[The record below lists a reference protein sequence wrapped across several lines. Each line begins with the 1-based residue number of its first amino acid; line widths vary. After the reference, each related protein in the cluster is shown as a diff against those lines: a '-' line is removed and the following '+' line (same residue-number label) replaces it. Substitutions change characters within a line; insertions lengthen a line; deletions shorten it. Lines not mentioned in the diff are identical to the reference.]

1 MERAPLHLIV
11 ATDLCWQLTI
21 CGTRLQLCRFLM
33 IGARALE
40 PITKRPR
47 LIWNQFRIKTDR
59 DDDHSSLSLS
69 LSLSYSFYPH
79 SEIHQIILIYFIRK
93 SITLRLTSYLTGLD
107 LTWKVKL
114 LFIQRKQSSWIQTNK
129 TGGRTGDR
137 PYNDTS
143 PYYLSECSLV
153 GYYRQ
158 CKQRILTRRYVV
170 IRIVQIIPFP
180 HLPI

>member
-59 DDDHSSLSLS
+59 D
-69 LSLSYSFYPH
+69 
-79 SEIHQIILIYFIRK
+79 EIHQIILIYFIRK